1 MLNQNLKTAIVHDW
15 FTTYAGSERCVESF
29 TNIWNDADI
38 FSLVDF
44 LDERDRKIILKGKSA
59 TTSFVQNLPLASKY
73 HRYYFPLFPLA
84 IEQFDLSS
92 YDLVISSSHAFAKGA
107 LTNSNQLHICYC
119 YTPVRYAWDLT
130 NQYFNTKSLIG
141 RIQKLILL
149 PVLHNIRTWDVASS
163 NRVDYFIAIS
173 NYIARRIKKIYRR
186 DAEVIYPP
194 VDTAKFR
201 CESKKED
208 FYLTASRF
216 VPYKKIDLI
225 AEAFSKMPDKKLV
238 IIGEGTDEDKIK
250 AKCNKNVKMINY
262 KKVDDLAEYMKRA
275 RAFVFAAEE
284 DFGISVIEALS
295 CGTPVIALN
304 KGGTAETIIDGKYGI
319 HFSEQTTEDIVN
331 AVSRFEKSEKT
342 FDPQMLSDYAKRFD
356 RSIFEE
362 KIRAFIIN
370 KCDEF
375 FKK

>member
-1 MLNQNLKTAIVHDW
+1 MNGKNLKSAIVHDW
-15 FTTYAGSERCVESF
+15 LTTYAGSERCVESF
-29 TNIWNDADI
+29 TNIWNEADI
-38 FSLVDF
+38 YSLVDF
-44 LDERDRKIILKGKSA
+44 LDENDRQIILKGKSA
-59 TTSFVQNLPLASKY
+59 RTSFIQNLPLASKY
-73 HRYYFPLFPLA
+73 HRHYFPIFPIA
-84 IEQFDLSS
+84 IEQFDLSN
-92 YDLVISSSHAFAKGA
+92 YDFVISSSHAFAKGV

-119 YTPVRYAWDLT
+119 HTPIRYAWDLT
-130 NQYFNTKSLIG
+130 NQYFDKNSLIS
-141 RIQKLILL
+141 RIQKLVLQ

-163 NRVDYFIAIS
+163 NRVDYFIANS

-194 VDTAKFR
+194 VDTTKFV
-201 CESKKED
+201 CGSKKEN

-225 AEAFSKMPDKKLV
+225 AEAFSKMPDKKLI
-238 IIGEGTDEDKIK
+238 IIGEGSDEQKIK
-250 AKCNKNVKMINY
+250 AKCSKNIEMIGY
-262 KKVDDLAEYMKRA
+262 KKTEELSKHMGQA

-304 KGGTAETIIDGKYGI
+304 KGGTAETIVDGKYGI
-319 HFSEQTTEDIVN
+319 HFSEQTVNDIVN
-331 AVSRFEKSEKT
+331 AVLKFEQFESS
-342 FDPQMLSDYAKRFD
+342 FDPHILNSYAKQFD
-356 RSIFEE
+356 RSVFEK
-362 KIRAFIIN
+362 KILSFINN

>member
-173 NYIARRIKKIYRR
+173 NYIARRIKKI
-186 DAEVIYPP
+186 
-194 VDTAKFR
+194 
-201 CESKKED
+201 
-208 FYLTASRF
+208 
-216 VPYKKIDLI
+216 
-225 AEAFSKMPDKKLV
+225 
-238 IIGEGTDEDKIK
+238 
-250 AKCNKNVKMINY
+250 
-262 KKVDDLAEYMKRA
+262 
-275 RAFVFAAEE
+275 
-284 DFGISVIEALS
+284 
-295 CGTPVIALN
+295 
-304 KGGTAETIIDGKYGI
+304 
-319 HFSEQTTEDIVN
+319 
-331 AVSRFEKSEKT
+331 
-342 FDPQMLSDYAKRFD
+342 
-356 RSIFEE
+356 
-362 KIRAFIIN
+362 
-370 KCDEF
+370 
-375 FKK
+375 